1 MLGFPKILGG
11 ISFSKAGKLYEG
23 RKPIFFDKTGFLPS
37 YSPLSQKNDQRA
49 CRPLDSGRG
58 VGSGDWGILA
68 HVIGLDVRHGFV
80 SVPWVAHVI
89 GLDVGNDSTSV
100 SADSLRDWARCQAR
114 LCQRAVFGLRD
125 WA

>member
-49 CRPLDSGRG
+49 CRPLDSGSEFG
-58 VGSGDWGILA
+58 LVAGDFGS
-68 HVIGLDVRHGFV
+68 
-80 SVPWVAHVI
+80 
-89 GLDVGNDSTSV
+89 
-100 SADSLRDWARCQAR
+100 RDWARCQAR
-114 LCQRAVFGLRD
+114 LCQRAVFRLRD
-125 WA
+125 WTGC